1 MSGITEIEEPIE
13 GEFEYSCV
21 QDDGPRRLGVIV
33 RNKDGGD
40 IYERLEFF
48 GEDSEFNTFIKAY
61 TENNADDLVEKRK
74 IRPVKDESQ
83 IIQPWQPLGIC
94 EAALKKDRKGKWIR
108 GSTKA
113 LATVLDIL
121 TFPISESRGRSV
133 HSGYMLVF
141 GPMFVLGSPMFFMLL
156 DYFQNMIIIEIPLV
170 NIILSWLGPFL
181 ATIFF
186 FTGWLLTLGG
196 IKLTNRMSFN
206 EYFTGRF
213 YGFPPAYDSNPI
225 FGLGDVTVTLKD
237 LHTNVIAFGGIGTG
251 KTAAFIYRILFQ
263 LFNRL
268 KHPDHQR
275 ADAALGAL
283 ILDVKGDF
291 VDFVIY
297 CLRLVGRPLSDL
309 VIVDPDLDLFRYNPL
324 DPEEENFAE
333 MAAEKL
339 ASVQKL
345 MSGDGGGDNKYWDD
359 TSKMVVEL
367 ILKVLTIVKAKR
379 KIGLD
384 DVARYSQDDA
394 KVEMLIEDARA
405 KLEVSKADIPEEQ
418 YYQFLSA
425 VDSLQ
430 NQWVGLAENTKSIL
444 KTTIANLL
452 GPLARSPQL
461 QKCFCRDTNF
471 GFKDVVNKGK
481 IVLFRARTLD
491 ASTKKMIAVC
501 LKKDF
506 QTWVR
511 RREGS
516 TASAYGL
523 NTERTC
529 VFVCDE
535 YQEFVTC
542 GGEGDEAFFGLSR
555 SAKCCGILA
564 TQQFNSLLTSIGKED
579 QVETLLANIC
589 TKIFLRT
596 TDKKTMEYG
605 ELLSGYIK
613 REKVS
618 TNVSRA
624 NSTKLFGN
632 DSGGK
637 DSSFNVSEDWEP
649 KFRKEE
655 FSNLMTVDMEKIKGP
670 MKRNR
675 KTKKLEIDVPNV
687 KGVWYSEA
695 IVYHYNEYRALYS
708 DPTRSRKTR
717 LWHFYGPRKEMAQ
730 TSAALDTL
738 LYDRN
743 AQRQIHQQFYYL
755 SSAIQ
760 AHYNQAVLDVE
771 TARQR
776 VQYDKTRRRQGVT
789 IESDSMSS
797 EEREVLLLEEVKQL
811 ELDLAGAKDPN
822 QILFFES
829 EIKTKRTAINNLK
842 LQSIK
847 TNVTC
852 YDEDSFDEELF
863 SSLGVEDEDEDSTS
877 DLASS
882 LSDTESGLDV
892 DTDWDAVGELDSDLD
907 DSLDIGD
914 GNFPDSEFEDLADG
928 DDGQGDLIE

>member
-1 MSGITEIEEPIE
+1 MSDVNNDKSVQDLED
-13 GEFEYSCV
+13 FEYSCV
-21 QDDGPRRLGVIV
+21 KESGPRQLGVIV
-33 RNKDGGD
+33 RSVKEKSD
-40 IYERLEFF
+40 IYERLEFY
-48 GEDSEFNTFIKAY
+48 GEDEAFNEFVKSY
-61 TENNADDLVEKRK
+61 TELHGDVLVEKRK
-74 IRPVKDESQ
+74 IKPVKDESQ

-94 EAALKKDRKGKWIR
+94 EAALKKDLKGKFIR
-108 GSTKA
+108 GSTKS
-113 LATVLDIL
+113 LAVILDII

-133 HSGYMLVF
+133 HSGYMLIF
-141 GPMFVLGSPMFFMLL
+141 GPMFILGAPLFLYLLSYFNELIEVEVELLNQVLG
-156 DYFQNMIIIEIPLV
+156 
-170 NIILSWLGPFL
+170 WTGPFL
-181 ATIFF
+181 GTIFF
-186 FTGWLLTLGG
+186 FMGWLLTLGG
-196 IKLTNRMSFN
+196 IKLSNRMTFN

-213 YGFPPAYDSNPI
+213 YGFPPAYDNNPI
-225 FGLGDVTVTLKD
+225 FGLGDVTVTIKD
-237 LHTNVIAFGGIGTG
+237 LHTNVLAFGGIGTG
-251 KTAAFIYRILFQ
+251 KTASFIYRILFQ

-291 VDFVIY
+291 IDFVIY

-367 ILKVLTIVKAKR
+367 ILKVLTVVKDKR

-405 KLEVSKADIPEEQ
+405 KLETSKADIPEEQ

-425 VDSLQ
+425 VDSLE

-589 TKIFLRT
+589 TKVFLRT

-624 NSTKLFGN
+624 NSNKFLAN
-632 DSGGK
+632 DQGGK

-655 FSNLMTVDMEKIKGP
+655 FSNLMTVDMEKTKGP
-670 MKRNR
+670 MKRNS
-675 KTKKLEIDVPNV
+675 KTKKMEIDIPNV

-717 LWHFYGPRKEMAQ
+717 LWHFYGPRKEMAL

-755 SSAIQ
+755 ASTAQ
-760 AHYNQAVLDVE
+760 ADYNKQLKGVE
-771 TARQR
+771 HSRLK
-776 VQYDKTRRRQGVT
+776 VEYDKEIKERGIIV
-789 IESDSMSS
+789 EAENMSLG
-797 EEREVLLLEEVKQL
+797 ERESSLLEEVKQL
-811 ELDLAGAKDPN
+811 EESLKSATNSNKK
-822 QILFFES
+822 IFFES
-829 EIKTKRTAINNLK
+829 EIKKKRTAINCLK
-842 LQSIK
+842 LQSLN
-847 TNVTC
+847 TDVTS
-852 YDEDSFDEELF
+852 YNEDSFDAELF
-863 SSLGVEDEDEDSTS
+863 NTLGAEEEESAPTDLATSVEDNSWKEGDDES
-877 DLASS
+877 
-882 LSDTESGLDV
+882 
-892 DTDWDAVGELDSDLD
+892 DSD
-907 DSLDIGD
+907 
-914 GNFPDSEFEDLADG
+914 NQYR
-928 DDGQGDLIE
+928 DDGQSEIKE